1 MTSLIVV
8 AVRIGR
14 FCAMLPVLTHRSWR
28 RFDVSAPRIVQIVAI
43 RNTICGVSMPDNQL
57 PEWETL
63 LSSAEHLQKIVP
75 GAVLVGGTA
84 AATYAH
90 HRVSMD
96 HDHVLTDL
104 KERFDGI
111 LADLESVAGWQT
123 ARVKRPVL
131 ILGSLDGVE
140 TGVRQ
145 LIRSEPLQTV
155 EIEVEG
161 VRLTVPT
168 KEEMFRVKSVLALKR
183 NATRD
188 YLDIAAM
195 GCLLGDDG
203 VRNALVKFDTYYPQP
218 NGASPLQQLAN
229 QLANPLPFDLDDTDL
244 SQYKHLEKQYQD
256 WNHVRDI
263 CAHIAVG
270 VIHPM
275 L

>member
-28 RFDVSAPRIVQIVAI
+28 RFDVSAPRIVQIAAI

-63 LSSAEHLQKIVP
+63 LSSAAHLQKIVP

-168 KEEMFRVKSVLALKR
+168 KEEMFDLP
-183 NATRD
+183 NE
-188 YLDIAAM
+188 
-195 GCLLGDDG
+195 LGG
-203 VRNALVKFDTYYPQP
+203 STFIVGGWIN
-218 NGASPLQQLAN
+218 
-229 QLANPLPFDLDDTDL
+229 
-244 SQYKHLEKQYQD
+244 EKT
-256 WNHVRDI
+256 VCRP
-263 CAHIAVG
+263 AK
-270 VIHPM
+270 
-275 L
+275 